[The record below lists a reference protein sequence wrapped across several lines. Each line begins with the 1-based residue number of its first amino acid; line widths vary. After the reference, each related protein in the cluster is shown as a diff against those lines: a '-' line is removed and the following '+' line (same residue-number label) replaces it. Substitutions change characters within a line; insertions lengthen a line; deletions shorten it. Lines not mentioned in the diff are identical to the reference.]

1 MRYALIGQKLG
12 HSFSKDIHVS
22 LGLAYD
28 HIQLEPSEVEEFLRC
43 NDYAGLNVTI
53 PYKEVAY
60 SSVDIL
66 DETASS
72 VGAVNTIL
80 YRDGKSIGYNTDV
93 KGMRY
98 MLSTIGVSLRD
109 KRVLILGSG
118 GTSRTAQALCR
129 LDGAKDI
136 YVCSRSGEINYSSVY
151 SLADSIDVIIN
162 CTPVGMYPHNDGV
175 PIDLERFGRLVAV
188 ADCIYNPLKSRLL
201 LDAERLGINYVNGIS
216 MLVAQAVCAEEIW
229 RGESMDSSVIEEIS
243 SRLTLSKTNIVLI
256 GMPGSGKSTLGKL
269 LAERLGR
276 DYIDTDEQITSLY
289 GDIPTIISTEG
300 ERTFRDRE
308 REVVSRVST
317 YSGIVISTGGGTI
330 LDSENVLNLE
340 QNAVIVFVSRGL
352 KNLATGGRP
361 ISQSVGVEKLWLER
375 KDKYLS
381 VADYVVVN
389 DSDIDSAMRQL
400 EEIYEDIGNQWC

>member
-12 HSFSKDIHVS
+12 HSFSRDIHTS

-28 HIQLEPSEVEEFLRC
+28 HIQLERGEVEAFLRD

-60 SSVDIL
+60 NTVDIL
-66 DETASS
+66 DESASS
-72 VGAVNTIL
+72 VGAVNTII

-93 KGMRY
+93 MGMRY
-98 MLSTIGVSLRD
+98 MLSTIGVSLED

-118 GTSRTAQALCR
+118 GTSHTAQALCR
-129 LDGAKDI
+129 LDGARDI
-136 YVCSRSGEINYSSVY
+136 YVCSRSGEINYTSVY
-151 SLADSIDVIIN
+151 SLSGSIDVIIN
-162 CTPVGMYPHNDGV
+162 CTPVGMYPHNDGLA
-175 PIDLERFGRLVAV
+175 IDLTRFDGLLAV

-201 LDAERLGINYVNGIS
+201 LDAERLGINCVNGIS
-216 MLVAQAVCAEEIW
+216 MLVAQAVYAEEIW

-243 SRLTLSKTNIVLI
+243 SRLTLDKTNIVLI

-300 ERTFRDRE
+300 ESTFRDRE

-317 YSGIVISTGGGTI
+317 YSGIVISTGGGAI
-330 LDSENVLNLE
+330 LDRENILSLRQNGVL
-340 QNAVIVFVSRGL
+340 VFVSRGL
-352 KNLATGGRP
+352 SLLATGGRP